1 LQKQQVVLGDVF
13 KRYLENYRRTH
24 KLSPFQQKVVE
35 AIQRCRTVE
44 MGGYIERCD
53 GCEYSRE
60 FYHSCRNRHC
70 PTCQGSNRRKWVQQR
85 MDELLPIPYYH
96 VVFTMPHSLNLLAL
110 YNKETIYE
118 IFFKAVAHTIETFA
132 QDPKYLGAKPG
143 YIGILHTWGQTLS
156 HHIHLHFIITGGGLT
171 ENGRHWVD
179 LPYQEEFIFP
189 VLAMSR
195 RMRKR
200 FAELLE
206 EAYEQKE
213 LSFPDKL
220 SNLSKPFCFERFLN
234 KVAWQNWVIYSKKP
248 FAGPEEVVKYIGRY
262 THRVAISNG
271 RLLDIDGGKV
281 TFRYKQYKTGLTPTM
296 SLKSDLFIQRF
307 LWHIIPKGF
316 KRIRHFGFFA
326 NGCRTAQIALAKQL
340 LRVVVET
347 LKQVT
352 EAGLDLI
359 ESLDLTKCPV
369 CKIGFLK
376 LQKVFAPYAI
386 AGG

>member
-1 LQKQQVVLGDVF
+1 
-13 KRYLENYRRTH
+13 
-24 KLSPFQQKVVE
+24 
-35 AIQRCRTVE
+35 
-44 MGGYIERCD
+44 M
-53 GCEYSRE
+53 
-60 FYHSCRNRHC
+60 
-70 PTCQGSNRRKWVQQR
+70 
-85 MDELLPIPYYH
+85 
-96 VVFTMPHSLNLLAL
+96 
-110 YNKETIYE
+110 
-118 IFFKAVAHTIETFA
+118 
-132 QDPKYLGAKPG
+132 
-143 YIGILHTWGQTLS
+143 
-156 HHIHLHFIITGGGLT
+156 
-171 ENGRHWVD
+171 
-179 LPYQEEFIFP
+179 
-189 VLAMSR
+189 
-195 RMRKR
+195 
-200 FAELLE
+200 
-206 EAYEQKE
+206 
-213 LSFPDKL
+213 
-220 SNLSKPFCFERFLN
+220 
-234 KVAWQNWVIYSKKP
+234 IYSKKP

-271 RLLDIDGGKV
+271 RLLDIDCGKV

-347 LKQVT
+347 LKQVS
-352 EAGLDLI
+352 EVGLDLI

>member
-13 KRYLENYRRTH
+13 KRYLGDYLRAH
-24 KLSPFQQKVVE
+24 KLSPFQQKVVD

-44 MGGYIERCD
+44 MGGYIEGCD
-53 GCEYSRE
+53 SCDYSRE
-60 FYHSCRNRHC
+60 FYRSCRNRHC
-70 PTCQGSNRRKWVQQR
+70 PTCQGSNRHKWVKQR
-85 MDELLPIPYYH
+85 LSELLPIPYYH

-110 YNKETIYE
+110 YNKEAIYE
-118 IFFKAVAHTIETFA
+118 IFFNAAAHTIETFA

-156 HHIHLHFIITGGGLT
+156 HHIHLHFIITGGGLA
-171 ENGRHWVD
+171 ENGKRWVS

-189 VLAMSR
+189 VLAMSK
-195 RMRKR
+195 RMRRR
-200 FAELLE
+200 FAQLLQQ
-206 EAYEQKE
+206 AYEQQE
-213 LSFPDKL
+213 LTFPDKL
-220 SNLSKPFCFERFLN
+220 SNLAKPFCFKRFLN

-271 RLLDIDGGKV
+271 RLLDIEDGKV
-281 TFRYKQYKTGLTPTM
+281 TFRYKQYKTGITRTL
-296 SLKSDLFIQRF
+296 SLRFDLFIQRF

-340 LRVVVET
+340 LRVVVEK

-352 EAGLDLI
+352 EACLDLI
-359 ESLDLTKCPV
+359 ESLDLTKCPA
-369 CKIGFLK
+369 CKIGSLK